1 MEINNFILKVSN
13 NDKFLFYIQPSINES
28 DQRFKLFLAMYLQ
41 ITYSRLYYRLCSQ
54 IIFKF

>member
-13 NDKFLFYIQPSINES
+13 TDKFLFYIQPSINES

-41 ITYSRLYYRLCSQ
+41 ITY
-54 IIFKF
+54 